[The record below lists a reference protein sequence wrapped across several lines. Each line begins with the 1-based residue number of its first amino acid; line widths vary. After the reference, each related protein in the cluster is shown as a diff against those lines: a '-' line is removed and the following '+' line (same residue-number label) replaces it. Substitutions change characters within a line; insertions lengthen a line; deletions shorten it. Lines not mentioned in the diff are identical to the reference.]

1 VRVIEST
8 ATGQINNWLLFLKVL
23 INRNSQVGH
32 HVGVIPSSYGDKS
45 ARHGDR
51 WPPHPLAADIIGSL
65 RSSPRTAICMHSR
78 VHQHQP
84 RALVEILR
92 AWAVHKPQSLKLS
105 SGQYMY
111 QPWRSVM
118 KLDWKKV
125 IKVLGISVFQAI

>member
-51 WPPHPLAADIIGSL
+51 WPPAPAGRRHHWIATIFSTNGHLHA
-65 RSSPRTAICMHSR
+65 
-78 VHQHQP
+78 Q
-84 RALVEILR
+84 
-92 AWAVHKPQSLKLS
+92 
-105 SGQYMY
+105 
-111 QPWRSVM
+111 
-118 KLDWKKV
+118 
-125 IKVLGISVFQAI
+125 